1 MDELGRSGGR
11 ASTNQGETGMPY
23 SIAERR
29 RRIEAQ
35 LQDYER
41 ALAEIRSSA
50 GQGANSRAL
59 QLQHA
64 RLIAQARSELASL
77 DAAQAQN

>member
-1 MDELGRSGGR
+1 MSH
-11 ASTNQGETGMPY
+11 

-35 LQDYER
+35 LEDYER
-41 ALAEIRSSA
+41 SLAEIRSSA
-50 GQGANSRAL
+50 GLGGNSRAL

-64 RLIAQARSELASL
+64 RLISEARTELASL
-77 DAAQAQN
+77 DAEEASL

>member
-1 MDELGRSGGR
+1 
-11 ASTNQGETGMPY
+11 MPY